1 MSEIDN
7 VSTRFS
13 IEEDEFLMSC
23 NQIVEEKKKHSREM
37 NNFAKDMAVV
47 MNIEKPTLIKC
58 KDYHYYQGNGW
69 GVNESGEYDPL
80 IRVKGSK
87 FPDRVS
93 GPFIKFAEVIENLNS
108 VGDLDFLEPYFKAL
122 ETRGIVV
129 NITKE
134 KVDKHS
140 AYDGFIEN
148 ASSSQSTI
156 CNLADILNDDK
167 RESAVDA
174 GLVSKKNFS
183 KALQIYNKMTHEKD
197 PSSIINN
204 MYIEGASDALFA
216 QKATTAISGLISE

>member
-1 MSEIDN
+1 MPNEEMSP
-7 VSTRFS
+7 
-13 IEEDEFLMSC
+13 LMSGPQAG
-23 NQIVEEKKKHSREM
+23 NPAESPVNAGPLTPGGE
-37 NNFAKDMAVV
+37 DTPT
-47 MNIEKPTLIKC
+47 KP
-58 KDYHYYQGNGW
+58 
-69 GVNESGEYDPL
+69 
-80 IRVKGSK
+80 
-87 FPDRVS
+87 
-93 GPFIKFAEVIENLNS
+93 
-108 VGDLDFLEPYFKAL
+108 
-122 ETRGIVV
+122 
-129 NITKE
+129 TKE

-167 RESAVDA
+167 RETAVDA